1 MNVELITKEDL
12 NQLKKELIQEL
23 TELIGKNTMPTK
35 KWLRSVEVRKMLSI
49 SSGTLQNFRINGS
62 IKYSKVGGIFYYDA
76 DDISKMMSQL
86 N

>member
-12 NQLKKELIQEL
+12 NQLKRELIQEL
-23 TELIGKNTMPTK
+23 TELIGKNTMPAK

-49 SSGTLQNFRINGS
+49 SSGTLQNLRINGS
-62 IKYSKVGGIFYYDA
+62 LKYTKVGGIHYYDA
-76 DDISKMMSQL
+76 DDIAKMMSQL